1 MASLF
6 CLSVGRCV
14 ETALVECFAGG
25 EGDGAVGLGAFEGG
39 LDGVVGQGEDG
50 AG

>member
-1 MASLF
+1 MEADLA
-6 CLSVGRCV
+6 
-14 ETALVECFAGG
+14 EYFAGG
-25 EGDGAVGLGAFEGG
+25 EGDGAVGLGTFERG